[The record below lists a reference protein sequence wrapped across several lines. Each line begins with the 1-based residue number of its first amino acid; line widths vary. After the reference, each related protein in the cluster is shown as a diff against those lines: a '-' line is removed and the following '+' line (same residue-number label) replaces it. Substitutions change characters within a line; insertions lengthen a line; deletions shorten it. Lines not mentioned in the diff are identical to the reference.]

1 MKIFSYDGAFA
12 RTMTRVFD
20 LVLLHFL
27 WILTSIP
34 VVTIGASTAAL
45 FTVTMKMVKNE
56 ESYILR
62 GYMNA
67 FRENLKKAT
76 ILWGIMVVV
85 FLWLIFILRIC
96 MKGTASLFGAVGI
109 VNAALFMIAFFTA
122 LYIFPIQ
129 AVYDNTVGNILKNA
143 LICSLRYLPYTL
155 LMAAI
160 LLVPILVTGY
170 VRPIFPVMIA
180 LWLFAGSSLI
190 AYGES
195 FIIHKVF
202 EKVS

>member
-45 FTVTMKMVKNE
+45 YTVTMKMVKNE

-67 FRENLKKAT
+67 FHENLKKAT
-76 ILWGIMVVV
+76 ILWGITVVV

-96 MKGTASLFGAVGI
+96 MKGTASLFGVVGI
-109 VNAALFMIAFFTA
+109 VNAALLVMAFFAA